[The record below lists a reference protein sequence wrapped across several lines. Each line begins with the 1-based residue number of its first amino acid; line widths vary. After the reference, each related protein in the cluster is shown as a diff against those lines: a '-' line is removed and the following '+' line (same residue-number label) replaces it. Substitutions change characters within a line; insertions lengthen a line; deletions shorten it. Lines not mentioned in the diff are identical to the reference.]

1 VVSQI
6 DRVGAS
12 TLTIGKN
19 NYEISA
25 VFRDK
30 FESELAPKDGLV
42 IAGTTVENKSNS
54 VRWGEV
60 WRWVALLAISL
71 LVLEW
76 WLYGRKS

>member
-1 VVSQI
+1 M
-6 DRVGAS
+6 
-12 TLTIGKN
+12 
-19 NYEISA
+19 
-25 VFRDK
+25 
-30 FESELAPKDGLV
+30 